1 MSSKDGRH
9 AQNLIGLASF
19 FLTFQM
25 HLRTDCQFEELPC
38 PRADC
43 KEKILRKDL
52 PDHVEK
58 TCKYRETTCKYC
70 KSQVPMIMLQVQY
83 FFLYIY
89 EDSLH

>member
-1 MSSKDGRH
+1 
-9 AQNLIGLASF
+9 
-19 FLTFQM
+19 M
-25 HLRTDCQFEELPC
+25 HLKTDCQFEELPC

-83 FFLYIY
+83 FLVCRTRFFMLIR
-89 EDSLH
+89 SSNSSCASA